1 MVKKKIRDNSYY
13 EKVLKRDHRAIYD
26 DLMAGRIPSMRQALL
41 LAGLKRPPSPLN
53 GLKREWKKAVLAD
66 RRKFFEWVRHESGRS
81 SKGSPVTPPV
91 PRPITGPDGRLL
103 PEVVDRV
110 RCVMGIRSMKMGGA
124 CTEMGL
130 AVHDYR
136 LPRALDR
143 VARTEEDV
151 VRAIESWLLR
161 SPLPAHLSRAAT

>member
-1 MVKKKIRDNSYY
+1 MAKKKVRDNGYLV
-13 EKVLKRDHRAIYD
+13 ERLKRDHPSIYD
-26 DLMAGRIPSMRQALL
+26 DLVAGRIPSVRQAAL
-41 LAGLKRPPSPLN
+41 LAGLTRKPSPLN
-53 GLKREWKKAVLAD
+53 GLKREWKKSSVAD
-66 RRKFFEWVRHESGRS
+66 RRKFFESVRHEMGRS
-81 SKGSPVTPPV
+81 SKSSPLTPPL
-91 PRPITGPDGRLL
+91 PHPIIGPDGRLL
-103 PEVVDRV
+103 PEIVDRV

-143 VARTEEDV
+143 VDEVAEEV

-161 SPLPAHLSRAAT
+161 NPLPAHLTRAAT